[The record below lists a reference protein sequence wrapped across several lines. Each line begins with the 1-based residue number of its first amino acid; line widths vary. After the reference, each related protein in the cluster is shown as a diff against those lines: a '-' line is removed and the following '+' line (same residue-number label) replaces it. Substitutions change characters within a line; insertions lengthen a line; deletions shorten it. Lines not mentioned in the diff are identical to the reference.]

1 MPLDPQIKS
10 LLDALAAQGVPPFDQ
25 MTVPQARETAY
36 AFIDLQGEVEEVA
49 EVRTETVPVDGGTI
63 DIRIYRPDA
72 EGPLP
77 LVVYFHGGGWVI
89 GDLAVADKPCRA
101 LANAAGAVVASVEYR
116 LAPEHPFPTPF
127 EDCYAG
133 NLTVSG
139 DSAGGNLAT
148 AVSLAARD
156 RNGPKIARQVLLYP
170 VTSPAEGSPFPSYVE
185 NAEGY
190 LLTAGSMRW
199 FWDHYLPS
207 LTDVRNPYAVPLA
220 AADLTGLPPAFI
232 AVCEY
237 DPLRDEGIAYAEKL
251 KEAGVPVTLR
261 RIDGA
266 VHGLYWMGGAVKLG
280 RSLLDEVAAVLRG
293 AVPESI

>member
-1 MPLDPQIKS
+1 
-10 LLDALAAQGVPPFDQ
+10 
-25 MTVPQARETAY
+25 
-36 AFIDLQGEVEEVA
+36 
-49 EVRTETVPVDGGTI
+49 
-63 DIRIYRPDA
+63 
-72 EGPLP
+72 
-77 LVVYFHGGGWVI
+77 
-89 GDLAVADKPCRA
+89 
-101 LANAAGAVVASVEYR
+101 
-116 LAPEHPFPTPF
+116 
-127 EDCYAG
+127 
-133 NLTVSG
+133 
-139 DSAGGNLAT
+139 
-148 AVSLAARD
+148 
-156 RNGPKIARQVLLYP
+156 